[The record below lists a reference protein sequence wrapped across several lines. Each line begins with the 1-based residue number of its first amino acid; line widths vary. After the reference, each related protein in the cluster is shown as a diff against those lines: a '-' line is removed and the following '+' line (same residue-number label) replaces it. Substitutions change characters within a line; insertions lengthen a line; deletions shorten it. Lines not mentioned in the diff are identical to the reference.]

1 MTSVDYAAAIR
12 PKVHG
17 TWNLHDLLPK
27 DMNFFVML
35 SSTSGII
42 GNASQ
47 ANYAAGST
55 FLDAFCDYRRALGLP
70 AVTIDLG
77 VILGVG
83 YVAENQDLASK
94 LDGQGF
100 EGTTEDEFLRLM
112 EMAITS
118 PPKASSSGQIIT
130 GLGTW
135 SERSQSVFM
144 SPMFSHFRRMALHPG
159 QNGDKNSQ
167 TGRPIREQL
176 RKVKSLKEAT
186 RQICESIMAKV
197 SSLSMIPVEE
207 ISESQPISVYGMD
220 SLVAVEM
227 RNWLFKEMDV
237 TIPILELLANEPLVC
252 LAGKIAKGCKLIDL
266 ATVKRE
272 SGGGSDVDRG

>member
-27 DMNFFVML
+27 DMDFFIML

-94 LDGQGF
+94 LDRQGF
-100 EGTTEDEFLRLM
+100 EGTTEEEFLQLI
-112 EMAITS
+112 EMAIS
-118 PPKASSSGQIIT
+118 PPEASSSGQIIT

-135 SERSQSVFM
+135 SETSHGVFT
-144 SPMFSHFRRMALHPG
+144 SPIFSHFRRMALHSE
-159 QNGDKNSQ
+159 QNGDKNTQ
-167 TGRPIREQL
+167 TGRPIRDQL
-176 RKVKSLKEAT
+176 RKVKSLNEAT
-186 RQICESIMAKV
+186 HHICESIIAKV
-197 SSLSMIPVEE
+197 SSLSMIPAEE
-207 ISESQPISVYGMD
+207 ISETKPISVYGMD

-227 RNWLFKEMDV
+227 RNWLFKEMDA
-237 TIPILELLANEPLVC
+237 TIPILELLANQPLVS
-252 LAGKIAKGCKLIDL
+252 LAGKIAKGCKLINL
-266 ATVKRE
+266 ATATAK
-272 SGGGSDVDRG
+272 SGEDQV

>member
-1 MTSVDYAAAIR
+1 MTPVDYAAAIK

-17 TWNLHDLLPK
+17 TWNLHELLPK
-27 DMNFFVML
+27 DMDFFIML

-55 FLDAFCDYRRALGLP
+55 FLDAFCDYRRGLGLP

-94 LDGQGF
+94 LDRQGF
-100 EGTTEDEFLRLM
+100 EGTTEEELM
-112 EMAITS
+112 QLIEIAITS
-118 PPKASSSGQIIT
+118 PPKASSSGQIVT

-135 SERSQSVFM
+135 SETSHGAFA
-144 SPMFSHFRRMALHPG
+144 SPIFSHFRRMALTAG
-159 QNGDKNSQ
+159 QNADKTIQ
-167 TGRPIREQL
+167 AGRPIRDQL
-176 RKVKSLKEAT
+176 RKVKSLDEAT
-186 RQICESIMAKV
+186 HHICESIIAKV

-207 ISESQPISVYGMD
+207 ISETKPISVYGMD

-227 RNWLFKEMDV
+227 RNWLFKEMDA
-237 TIPILELLANEPLVC
+237 TIPILELLANQPIVS
-252 LAGKIAKGCKLIDL
+252 LAAKIAKGCKLIDL
-266 ATVKRE
+266 GTTK
-272 SGGGSDVDRG
+272 SGEDQA

>member
-1 MTSVDYAAAIR
+1 MTLVDYAAAIK

-17 TWNLHDLLPK
+17 TWNLHNLLPK
-27 DMNFFVML
+27 DMDFFVML

-55 FLDAFCDYRRALGLP
+55 FLDAFSDYRRALGLH

-94 LDGQGF
+94 LARQGF
-100 EGTTEDEFLRLM
+100 EGTTEEELM
-112 EMAITS
+112 QLIKIAITS
-118 PPKASSSGQIIT
+118 PPKESSSSQIVT

-135 SERSQSVFM
+135 SESSHGAFS
-144 SPMFSHFRRMALHPG
+144 SPMFSHFRRMALSLGHSA
-159 QNGDKNSQ
+159 DESTQ

-176 RKVKSLKEAT
+176 RRVKSLDEAA
-186 RQICESIMAKV
+186 QKICASIISKV
-197 SSLSMIPVEE
+197 SSLSMTPVED
-207 ISESQPISVYGMD
+207 ISETKPMSEYGMD

-227 RNWLFKEMDV
+227 RNWLFKEMDA
-237 TIPILELLANEPLVC
+237 TISILELLANQPLLS
-252 LAGKIAKGCKLIDL
+252 LATKIAKGCKLIDP
-266 ATVKRE
+266 AIA
-272 SGGGSDVDRG
+272 RGEGEK

>member
-17 TWNLHDLLPK
+17 TWNLHNLLPK
-27 DMNFFVML
+27 DMDFFIML

-55 FLDAFCDYRRALGLP
+55 FLDAFSDYRRALGLP

-94 LDGQGF
+94 LDRQGF
-100 EGTTEDEFLRLM
+100 EGTTEEELM
-112 EMAITS
+112 QLIKVAIIS
-118 PPKASSSGQIIT
+118 PPKASSSGQIVT

-135 SERSQSVFM
+135 SETSHGAFT
-144 SPMFSHFRRMALHPG
+144 SPIFSHFRRMALTPG
-159 QNGDKNSQ
+159 QNADKSTQ
-167 TGRPIREQL
+167 MGRPIRDQL
-176 RKVKSLKEAT
+176 RKVKSLDEAT
-186 RQICESIMAKV
+186 HHICESIIAKV

-207 ISESQPISVYGMD
+207 ISETKPISVYGMD

-227 RNWLFKEMDV
+227 RNWLFKEMDA
-237 TIPILELLANEPLVC
+237 TISILELLTNQPLVS
-252 LAGKIAKGCKLIDL
+252 LAAKIAKGCKLFDL
-266 ATVKRE
+266 ATAK
-272 SGGGSDVDRG
+272 SGGDQV

>member
-1 MTSVDYAAAIR
+1 MTCGEYAAAIK

-17 TWNLHDLLPK
+17 TWNLHNLLPK
-27 DMNFFVML
+27 DMDFFVML

-94 LDGQGF
+94 LDRQGF
-100 EGTTEDEFLRLM
+100 EGTTEEDLRQLIKF
-112 EMAITS
+112 AVTS
-118 PPKASSSGQIIT
+118 PPKASSSGQIVT
-130 GLGTW
+130 GLGAW
-135 SERSQSVFM
+135 SETSHGAFM
-144 SPMFSHFRRMALHPG
+144 SPMFSHFRRMALSVGHSA
-159 QNGDKNSQ
+159 DESTQ
-167 TGRPIREQL
+167 TGRPIRDQL
-176 RKVKSLKEAT
+176 RKVKSLAEAVQ
-186 RQICESIMAKV
+186 RICDSIISKV
-197 SSLSMIPVEE
+197 SSLSMTPVED
-207 ISESQPISVYGMD
+207 ISETKPISEYGMD

-227 RNWLFKEMDV
+227 RNWLFKEMDA
-237 TIPILELLANEPLVC
+237 TIAILELLANQPLRS
-252 LAGKIAKGCKLIDL
+252 LATKIAKGSKLIDP
-266 ATVKRE
+266 AVARSE
-272 SGGGSDVDRG
+272 DD

>member
-1 MTSVDYAAAIR
+1 MTPVDYAAAIR

-27 DMNFFVML
+27 DMDFFIML

-94 LDGQGF
+94 LDRQGF
-100 EGTTEDEFLRLM
+100 EGTTEEELM
-112 EMAITS
+112 QLIKIAIIS

-135 SERSQSVFM
+135 SETSHGAFT
-144 SPMFSHFRRMALHPG
+144 SPIFSHFRRMALTAG
-159 QNGDKNSQ
+159 QNAEKTIQ
-167 TGRPIREQL
+167 TGRPIRDQL
-176 RKVKSLKEAT
+176 RKVKSLDEAT
-186 RQICESIMAKV
+186 HHICESIIAKV

-207 ISESQPISVYGMD
+207 ISETKPISVYGMD

-227 RNWLFKEMDV
+227 RNWLFKEMDA
-237 TIPILELLANEPLVC
+237 TIPILELLANQPIVS
-252 LAGKIAKGCKLIDL
+252 LAAKIAKGCKLIDL
-266 ATVKRE
+266 ATTK
-272 SGGGSDVDRG
+272 SGEDQA

>member
-1 MTSVDYAAAIR
+1 MTPVDYAAAIR

-27 DMNFFVML
+27 DMDFFIML

-55 FLDAFCDYRRALGLP
+55 FLDAFCDYRRGLGLP

-94 LDGQGF
+94 LDRQGF
-100 EGTTEDEFLRLM
+100 EGTTEGELM
-112 EMAITS
+112 QLIEIAIIS
-118 PPKASSSGQIIT
+118 PPKASSSGQIVT

-135 SERSQSVFM
+135 SETSHGAFA
-144 SPMFSHFRRMALHPG
+144 SPIFSHFRRMALTAG
-159 QNGDKNSQ
+159 QNADKTIQ
-167 TGRPIREQL
+167 TGRPIRDQL
-176 RKVKSLKEAT
+176 RKVKSLDEAT
-186 RQICESIMAKV
+186 HHICESIIAKV

-207 ISESQPISVYGMD
+207 ISETKPISVYGMD

-227 RNWLFKEMDV
+227 RNWLFKEMDA
-237 TIPILELLANEPLVC
+237 TIPILELLANQPIVS
-252 LAGKIAKGCKLIDL
+252 LAAKIAKGCKLIDL
-266 ATVKRE
+266 GITKNGEDQA
-272 SGGGSDVDRG
+272 